1 MAGEPV
7 TLGRHWDREAKGAGG
22 RHILI
27 RFLLGELLIQGKG
40 GLLLLNEHS
49 VDHNH
54 LCGRTDSPGLF
65 QKQKP
70 IFIEHG
76 LGTFEQLRRDSL
88 KFFIHFMVVIGGGEG
103 ALVDMVGQ
111 EAMEG
116 VLKGGESCLVIRV
129 QDRTLMFVQML
140 QEAGFFAGLQKGLFL
155 QATQLA
161 VILHRWG
168 LPWPRHSSFG
178 HTQGWKVAGKSFVF
192 GRK

>member
-1 MAGEPV
+1 MAELRALEDIGGEQW
-7 TLGRHWDREAKGAGG
+7 G
-22 RHILI
+22 
-27 RFLLGELLIQGKG
+27 
-40 GLLLLNEHS
+40 
-49 VDHNH
+49 
-54 LCGRTDSPGLF
+54 
-65 QKQKP
+65 
-70 IFIEHG
+70 
-76 LGTFEQLRRDSL
+76 SL
-88 KFFIHFMVVIGGGEG
+88 TFMVVIGGGEG

-116 VLKGGESCLVIRV
+116 VLKGGESCLVIGV